1 MSKYCP
7 ICEDG
12 ELEFVAEL
20 YRCQRCGEELKAPNK
35 PAEAELMKL
44 MELQNN
50 TLETVLFHD
59 KASKQSRVFWKNY
72 ALQVNNHMLELTAF
86 LRKIMALGLLR
97 GSERLR
103 DEALALLD
111 GEPSQSDVS
120 VTEDVLV
127 DIKSSHSVKSDDHG
141 KEIKK

>member
-1 MSKYCP
+1 MTKYCP

-50 TLETVLFHD
+50 RIEILKVE
-59 KASKQSRVFWKNY
+59 
-72 ALQVNNHMLELTAF
+72 
-86 LRKIMALGLLR
+86 I
-97 GSERLR
+97 ERLSSLLH
-103 DEALALLD
+103 DEMSQLQIASDLGNKRWIALNEIYEN
-111 GEPSQSDVS
+111 GERHNANWCRRKAQ
-120 VTEDVLV
+120 EGLG
-127 DIKSSHSVKSDDHG
+127 IKND
-141 KEIKK
+141 